1 MNTKR
6 MTTILGNAALFS
18 VIPSTAAFAAPSTH
32 TVYSSGLLVLLF
44 LGFCAL
50 VVVAQLIP
58 AMITLF
64 GMIKGAVAARKQVQ
78 AEAHVPT
85 EG

>member
-1 MNTKR
+1 MNAKR
-6 MTTILGNAALFS
+6 TMTILGNASIFS
-18 VIPSTAAFAAPSTH
+18 LLTSTAAFAAPSTH

-58 AMITLF
+58 AMITLL
-64 GMIKGAVAARKQVQ
+64 GMIKGAVEARKL
-78 AEAHVPT
+78 ATAKSRT
-85 EG
+85 N